1 MTDCRYLSLTPSDVA
16 IRLDLISMV
25 HGQEQA
31 ESYFNNIPKV
41 LKTHGA
47 YGALLSSYV
56 REKSVEKAEAT
67 MQKMREMGFVTSSFP
82 YNMLINLYSQTE
94 NYDKIEPLIQEME
107 RKSIPCDKFTV
118 RNLMAAYVAASDIC
132 AMEKLLNRMEED
144 LHIYVDWNTYS
155 VVASGYLK
163 VGLIDK
169 ALEMIKK
176 MESNTPIPE
185 RPPAFKHLLSLYAR
199 TGHKEELY
207 RVWNL
212 YKPTY
217 EYPEAYSCMIASL
230 SKLDDI
236 EGAEKIFQEWERDC
250 TMYDFRVLNSLLIA
264 FCKRRLFDKAE
275 SLVNKAIE
283 GRMPYPSTWSI
294 LAKGYMEDK
303 QMPKAVEMLKKAIS
317 VGRKEW
323 KPDSIILDA
332 CMEYIEGQGD
342 LEEIEEILRLCKNLV
357 IPDKD
362 IHHKSPRTSAAEE
375 KCVSAITT

>member
-1 MTDCRYLSLTPSDVA
+1 MTDCRYLPLTPSDVA

-41 LKTHGA
+41 LKNHSA

-132 AMEKLLNRMEED
+132 AVEKLLNRMDED
-144 LHIYVDWNTYS
+144 LHISVDWNTYS
-155 VVASGYLK
+155 VAANGYLK

-176 MESNTPIPE
+176 IENNTQISE
-185 RPPAFKHLLSLYAR
+185 RPTAFKHLLSLYGR

-212 YKPTY
+212 YKPTF
-217 EYPEAYSCMIASL
+217 EHTQAYSCMIASL
-230 SKLDDI
+230 RKLDDI
-236 EGAEKIFQEWERDC
+236 EGAEKIFQEWESKC
-250 TMYDFRVLNSLLIA
+250 TVYDFRILNRLLSA
-264 FCKRRLFDKAE
+264 YCEKRVFDKAE
-275 SLVNKAIE
+275 SLVSKAIE
-283 GRMPYPSTWSI
+283 GRTAYPTTWSI
-294 LAKGYMEDK
+294 LAEGYMEDK

-317 VGRKEW
+317 AGRKGW
-323 KPDSIILDA
+323 KPNPIILEA
-332 CMEYIEGQGD
+332 CMEYLEGQGES
-342 LEEIEEILRLCKNLV
+342 EEIEEIVKLCKELE
-357 IPDKD
+357 D
-362 IHHKSPRTSAAEE
+362 
-375 KCVSAITT
+375 